1 MNTKRQ
7 RLVCI
12 LLLSQ
17 WLLACGQKGPLTLP
31 QTPQPN
37 KAPAEQPA
45 PADQPVVSKEQ

>member
-37 KAPAEQPA
+37 KAQTEQAA

>member
-1 MNTKRQ
+1 
-7 RLVCI
+7 VCI

-31 QTPQPN
+31 QPPQPN